1 MQNSEFIFP
10 RIPVS
15 LIEKISFSFVHLRL
29 NKYHHISSFNNAPIN
44 VKPEGG
50 GRTWA
55 YVRHLITF
63 AISTLALE
71 KVTSFPH
78 KNCYGFFV
86 VFIWF
91 TIEIPSWKKCLFS
104 TLENLQFPVWNF
116 NFPNMEN
123 NFYSNLEK
131 HGKFKI
137 QEWF

>member
-1 MQNSEFIFP
+1 MTAIHAGLDRF
-10 RIPVS
+10 
-15 LIEKISFSFVHLRL
+15 L
-29 NKYHHISSFNNAPIN
+29 NKENTNYTMFTDRVFN
-44 VKPEGG
+44 
-50 GRTWA
+50 T
-55 YVRHLITF
+55 
-63 AISTLALE
+63 LE

>member
-1 MQNSEFIFP
+1 MVP
-10 RIPVS
+10 
-15 LIEKISFSFVHLRL
+15 
-29 NKYHHISSFNNAPIN
+29 FNN
-44 VKPEGG
+44 
-50 GRTWA
+50 
-55 YVRHLITF
+55 
-63 AISTLALE
+63 SLE

-91 TIEIPSWKKCLFS
+91 TIKIPSWKKCLFS

>member
-1 MQNSEFIFP
+1 MDTEIDS
-10 RIPVS
+10 
-15 LIEKISFSFVHLRL
+15 K
-29 NKYHHISSFNNAPIN
+29 
-44 VKPEGG
+44 
-50 GRTWA
+50 T
-55 YVRHLITF
+55 
-63 AISTLALE
+63 LE

-131 HGKFKI
+131 HGKFKL